1 LIRFFGSDTETA
13 VIGIYLEGID
23 EPRELIRAAR
33 EVVLTKPVLS
43 FKVGKSEA
51 IDGPARSHTG
61 SLAGRYEM
69 YRDGLKQAGLLWM
82 ESPQELMDAAKL
94 FTWQEPIRGPRVA
107 IMSIQAGAAIMLTDL
122 CASSG
127 LELAH
132 LSSETQRKIG
142 ELVPPKTYLQNPV
155 DMGFMWMPP
164 IFIEV
169 AKTLLQ
175 DPEVDILIMY
185 ALAVPGPMAEMLKF
199 VAGQVLPSRRSGKIL
214 MLCTD
219 ICTHSLYQ
227 DIQEIEQAGVPV
239 YVSPERA
246 IRSLV
251 HKVEYE
257 KVKRRL
263 LRAKPHSAL

>member
-1 LIRFFGSDTETA
+1 M
-13 VIGIYLEGID
+13 YLEGID
-23 EPRELIRAAR
+23 EPRRLIEAAR
-33 EVVLTKPVLS
+33 EVVVKKPVLA

-51 IDGPARSHTG
+51 VAGPARSHTG
-61 SLAGRYEM
+61 SLAGRYEL
-69 YRDGLKQAGLLWM
+69 YRDGLRQAGLLWTGT
-82 ESPQELMDAAKL
+82 PQELMDAAKL

-122 CASSG
+122 CASLG
-127 LELAH
+127 LEIAR
-132 LSSETQRKIG
+132 LSYETRRKIG
-142 ELVPPKTYLQNPV
+142 ELVPPKTYLENPV

-169 AKTLLQ
+169 AKTLLK

-185 ALAVPGPMAEMLKF
+185 ALTIPGPMTEMLKF
-199 VAGQVLPSRRSGKIL
+199 VASQVLPSSQEGKVL

-227 DIQEIEQAGVPV
+227 DIEEIEQMGVPV
-239 YVSPERA
+239 YISPERA

-251 HKVEYE
+251 HKVQYE
-257 KVKRRL
+257 RIKRRL
-263 LRAKPHSAL
+263 KQLEPL